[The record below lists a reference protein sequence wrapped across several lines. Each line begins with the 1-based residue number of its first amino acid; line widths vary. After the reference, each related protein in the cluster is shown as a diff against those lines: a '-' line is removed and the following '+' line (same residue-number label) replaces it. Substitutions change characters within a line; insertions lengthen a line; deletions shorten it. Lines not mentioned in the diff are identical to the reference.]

1 MSALVFISFGDLL
14 TDFAKDHD
22 LYEWEILVSSSEIS
36 GSLQMR
42 TDSFGIMGGIH
53 YESKYD
59 NIEFIDSLKPTPSSM
74 ESAFGGGPSSRKRF
88 EEMYTSQL
96 LSSDAMV
103 DICCIVD
110 MMLEENANILIVI
123 SDFECSARTHHVLR
137 DFIEEEFGIIGY
149 IYSDLKNLSDNYA
162 TSGYEKIL
170 NTSSIDVPDTF
181 TGRNFEVITSNNIT
195 DTVGAIKEN
204 LEAQKII
211 AANLAASPGEEES
224 LTSIF
229 FNKFTETLEDK
240 IKERL
245 ESKDIDLIKELCRQ
259 KKIRITPNATKESLI
274 DKLMYSIK
282 KDTARGIEY
291 FPVK

>member
-1 MSALVFISFGDLL
+1 MSALVFIGFSDLL

-22 LYEWEILVSSSEIS
+22 LYDWEILVSSAEIS

-42 TDSFGIMGGIH
+42 TDSSGITGGIH

-74 ESAFGGGPSSRKRF
+74 ESAFGRGPSNRKKF
-88 EEMYTSQL
+88 EEMYISQL

-110 MMLEENANILIVI
+110 MMLEEDANVLIVT

-149 IYSDLKNLSDNYA
+149 IYSDLKNLSDNYG

-181 TGRNFEVITSNNIT
+181 TGRNFEVITSNNMT
-195 DTVGAIKEN
+195 DSVEVIKEI

-259 KKIRITPNATKESLI
+259 KKIRIIPNATKESLI